1 MATNAIFPIELKQVI
16 FTNINIFSIPEHV
29 PKADIRKTE
38 TQLNNN
44 LNIEVINQELK
55 EYAVSMTSQFNLSM
69 DPAEPYAIDIS
80 CMGVFSVV
88 DPSISE
94 DELMKALTITGH
106 SVVYGAIRETVSWI
120 TSRSIYGAFIFGI
133 SVLKPQPKLEE
144 KLD

>member
-1 MATNAIFPIELKQVI
+1 
-16 FTNINIFSIPEHV
+16 V

-38 TQLNNN
+38 TQLNNI